1 MKFKYIVKK
10 ELYELIH
17 NPKSFLNIIAFLLL
31 PFHPGLQNSQYK
43 KFATLL
49 SIMCASGQY
58 IYDSYCNDALSGG
71 SVFLENTKTPFSIAL
86 TVKLAHSLV
95 ICLFVLAIHYT
106 INHLDILPSDLLSIV
121 FLCIFLASLMQ
132 IVSVFLKNAEIISA
146 IIVMTI
152 SALVLWIT
160 LIFHPVMQILLSLS
174 IAITSILIAYR
185 LSNSTY
191 YRAQL

>member
-121 FLCIFLASLMQ
+121 FICIFLASLMQ
-132 IVSVFLKNAEIISA
+132 IVSIFLKSAEITA
-146 IIVMTI
+146 AVIVMAI
-152 SALVLWIT
+152 SALVLWISLMLHPITQALFGLTVATAST
-160 LIFHPVMQILLSLS
+160 LIANSLS
-174 IAITSILIAYR
+174 K
-185 LSNSTY
+185 STY